1 MNLPKQVRDAEQRSN
16 DAIDALKAQ
25 RAGAQPKEEGEGDP
39 PAPGPAETPQGA
51 EPKETG
57 REDWKAK
64 YHSLQGKYNAEVPRL
79 SADLRA
85 ANARNEELAVEVG
98 RLKAEIERL
107 KAQPAQP
114 AKPAETDP
122 PKVNIPDEVMEVLG
136 EDAVA
141 AIRRVVATEIDAA
154 LVPVK
159 QKADAAAATA
169 EQVNAD
175 RAATARDRFFGELA
189 AAVPDYEAIDARE
202 DWKKWLAQVDPLSR
216 RQRQQLLNEAA
227 QAMDVQAVASF
238 FAAFKQA
245 AGIAE
250 PAKPKVPE
258 RLETPPQAG
267 KPTAPVVD
275 KKIWTRAEMTAAYK
289 DLAIGRRYTHD
300 EAARLQLELVAAAR
314 EGRVKD

>member
-1 MNLPKQVRDAEQRSN
+1 MELPKQVRDAEQRAN
-16 DAIDALKAQ
+16 NAIDALKAQ
-25 RAGAQPKEEGEGDP
+25 AGAQPAEGAGDP
-39 PAPGPAETPQGA
+39 PAPGPTDPPPA
-51 EPKETG
+51 EPKDTG
-57 REDWKAK
+57 REDWKTK
-64 YHSLQGKYNAEVPRL
+64 YHVLQGKYNAELPRAL
-79 SADLRA
+79 ADLKA

-107 KAQPAQP
+107 KAEA
-114 AKPAETDP
+114 AKPSKPAAEDP

-169 EQVNAD
+169 EQVNAE
-175 RAATARDRFFGELA
+175 RAATARDRFFGELT
-189 AAVPDYEAIDARE
+189 AAVPDYQAIDARE
-202 DWKKWLAQVDPLSR
+202 DWQKWLAQVDPLSR

-238 FAAFKQA
+238 FTAFKQA
-245 AGIAE
+245 AGVAE

-258 RLETPPQAG
+258 RLETLPQAG

-275 KKIWTRAEMTAAYK
+275 KKTWTRAEMAQVYK
-289 DLAIGRRYTHD
+289 DLAIGRRYTHE
-300 EAARLQLELVAAAR
+300 EAAKLQAELVAAAR